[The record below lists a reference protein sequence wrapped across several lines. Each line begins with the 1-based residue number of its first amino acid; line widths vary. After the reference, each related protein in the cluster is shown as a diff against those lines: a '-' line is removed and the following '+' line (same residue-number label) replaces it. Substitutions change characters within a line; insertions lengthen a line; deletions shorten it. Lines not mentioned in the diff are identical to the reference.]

1 MEPGQRQARSQRLTP
16 SRRAHTNSPNRTI
29 NYTANY
35 RPNGNSYLAVYGW
48 TRNPLIEYYVVE
60 NFGTFDPSTGAQR
73 MGSVN
78 TDGATYNIF
87 RSQRVQQPSI
97 EGTKTF
103 YQYWSVRTSKRSGGS
118 VNMANREFPLVC

>member
-1 MEPGQRQARSQRLTP
+1 M
-16 SRRAHTNSPNRTI
+16 
-29 NYTANY
+29 
-35 RPNGNSYLAVYGW
+35 
-48 TRNPLIEYYVVE
+48 IEYYVVE